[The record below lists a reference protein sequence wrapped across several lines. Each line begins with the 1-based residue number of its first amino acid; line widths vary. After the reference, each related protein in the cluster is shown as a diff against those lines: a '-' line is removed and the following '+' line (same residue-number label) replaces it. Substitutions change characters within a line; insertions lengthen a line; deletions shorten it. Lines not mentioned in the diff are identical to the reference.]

1 MPTIAAVAASHT
13 PPPVEWSKVLTQTAL
28 PQLAAVL
35 QLAVLLQLAALQL
48 SPVT

>member
-1 MPTIAAVAASHT
+1 M
-13 PPPVEWSKVLTQTAL
+13 LTQTAL

-48 SPVT
+48 SPEAKRVRFQAAALSTG